1 MSPRTIKEGINNGS
15 IPSAVSD
22 TGATSTAGTLHDPFI
37 HSKTRSTKIFML
49 PTGTTTAATIQAQLL
64 LNVRPP
70 ANTVDI
76 VPNLHQTLLSGSKF
90 ADADYTAVYD
100 KHEVNFY
107 DSATINITERAVL
120 TGYRCPRTGLW
131 RIPLRPVTVNEN
143 IDTLIL
149 DSKCGL
155 QSTQPRYHVPTHP
168 RTPPS
173 LPTMQHRPYTQ
184 CSIRYLHAAAG
195 FPTKSTWLAAI
206 RKGNYS
212 TWPLITVKNIHKHF
226 PQSEETQQGHM
237 RNQRQGTRSTKQALP
252 QAEPRTPLP
261 QLHDIF
267 IRTYDTHGTLYTDQT
282 GKFPHLSSQG
292 NRYQMILYH
301 VDSNSIWAEPTKN
314 KTKGELILAR
324 NRALQRMKACGIQPT
339 RQVLDNEISAAYKLA
354 ITASGMTYQLVP
366 PDDHRRNIA
375 EKAIQTWK
383 DHFIAVISGTDAKFP
398 LHLWCQLLP
407 QMERQLCLLRQSN
420 AYPHISS
427 HTHLYGHHDY
437 NTHPFVPLGMEAL
450 VHDKPHR
457 RKSFA
462 QHCTKGYVI
471 GTSHEHYRCWKVWT
485 PTSRTTR
492 ISATVFFKHK
502 RNHSSRC
509 KPISSTHKQSPG
521 PSQQQSQPI
530 RSHPTTNPNTTIAS
544 PRNTM
549 QHIINNTHQ
558 TQHILSDY
566 DSDSSDSDD
575 ESITIPHPVPR
586 LPLQPPRVSPQQT
599 KTPLP
604 RVSAPP
610 SSPAHNTRSRA
621 HTITQETILHLLH
634 KTRTP
639 LTPRRAA
646 TRQFPREA
654 LSAILDTDTGELL
667 EYRHLI
673 KNPKYC
679 TIWKNAYGKELG
691 RLAQGIPGTVKGT
704 NTIVFI
710 AHNEIPPQ
718 RRKDV
723 TYGRIVA
730 NYRPEKEDPY
740 RIRLTVGGNRITY
753 PGDCGTPT
761 ADMLTTKILLNSVI
775 STKGARFMTID
786 IKDFYLNTPMVR
798 PEYMRLK
805 LSDIPTTSL
814 NSTNL
819 TNLSLLMDT
828 SMS

>member
-1 MSPRTIKEGINNGS
+1 MAGS
-15 IPSAVSD
+15 
-22 TGATSTAGTLHDPFI
+22 
-37 HSKTRSTKIFML
+37 HSQR
-49 PTGTTTAATIQAQLL
+49 
-64 LNVRPP
+64 
-70 ANTVDI
+70 
-76 VPNLHQTLLSGSKF
+76 
-90 ADADYTAVYD
+90 
-100 KHEVNFY
+100 
-107 DSATINITERAVL
+107 
-120 TGYRCPRTGLW
+120 
-131 RIPLRPVTVNEN
+131 
-143 IDTLIL
+143 
-149 DSKCGL
+149 
-155 QSTQPRYHVPTHP
+155 
-168 RTPPS
+168 
-173 LPTMQHRPYTQ
+173 
-184 CSIRYLHAAAG
+184 
-195 FPTKSTWLAAI
+195 
-206 RKGNYS
+206 NYS
-212 TWPLITVKNIHKHF
+212 TWPLITVKSVHKHF

-252 QAEPRTPLP
+252 QAEPGTPLP

-314 KTKGELILAR
+314 KTEGELILAR

-366 PDDHRRNIA
+366 PGDHRRNIA

-383 DHFIAVISGTDAKFP
+383 DHFIAVISGTGAKFP

-420 AYPHISS
+420 AYPTFPPI
-427 HTHLYGHHDY
+427 
-437 NTHPFVPLGMEAL
+437 
-450 VHDKPHR
+450 
-457 RKSFA
+457 
-462 QHCTKGYVI
+462 
-471 GTSHEHYRCWKVWT
+471 
-485 PTSRTTR
+485 R
-492 ISATVFFKHK
+492 ISTAIMTTTHTL
-502 RNHSSRC
+502 SSPWAW
-509 KPISSTHKQSPG
+509 KPLS
-521 PSQQQSQPI
+521 
-530 RSHPTTNPNTTIAS
+530 TTNPTAANLLPNTAPRGMSSAHPTSTTAAGKCGHQLRAPPVSLPQSSSNTSTSPTPLSPLQAPIIAAAANLS
-544 PRNTM
+544 HLLTNNLQAHHNNKVNQSDLTRLQILTQPPPPRNTM

-558 TQHILSDY
+558 SATHPSSPAAVSDY

-575 ESITIPHPVPR
+575 ESITIPHPGVTTTNHDTTSKG
-586 LPLQPPRVSPQQT
+586 VST
-599 KTPLP
+599 
-604 RVSAPP
+604 P
-610 SSPAHNTRSRA
+610 SSRHTTRAVAHIQSHRKPSYTCSTTPEHRSHQDA
-621 HTITQETILHLLH
+621 QQPGSFH
-634 KTRTP
+634 
-639 LTPRRAA
+639 
-646 TRQFPREA
+646 
-654 LSAILDTDTGELL
+654 
-667 EYRHLI
+667 
-673 KNPKYC
+673 YC

-710 AHNEIPPQ
+710 AYNEIPPQ

-775 STKGARFMTID
+775 STIGARFMTID

-805 LSDIPTTSL
+805 LSDIRTTSL